1 MRLRAPPF
9 FLDFP
14 PIARRARVEHFVSVM
29 LSLAE
34 QGNGINRIA
43 DDCVHWFAGRN
54 SDDGSGRCLVGK
66 IRFNRMTSNE
76 IAQAATE

>member
-1 MRLRAPPF
+1 
-9 FLDFP
+9 
-14 PIARRARVEHFVSVM
+14 M

-34 QGNGINRIA
+34 QSNGINRIA